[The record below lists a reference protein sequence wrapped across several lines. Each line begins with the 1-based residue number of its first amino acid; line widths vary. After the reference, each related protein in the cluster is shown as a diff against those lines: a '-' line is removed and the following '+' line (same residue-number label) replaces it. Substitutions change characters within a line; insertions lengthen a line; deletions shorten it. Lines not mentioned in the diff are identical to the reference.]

1 MILAHGL
8 PFAGGCTIKA
18 MNACKALLVAT
29 LLAAAA
35 RAAEVEPPPLAL
47 PLAPAKPSSP
57 RWLHKAA
64 NGTLELRSS
73 SRGAAVSLD
82 GLELGTVPLKP
93 VSVAPGRHEVKLTKD
108 GYQTA
113 TRIVRIRA
121 AHKAVLSIELKS
133 ARVAPPPLALPVAP
147 PAVASGAAKKQP
159 GAASAT
165 APMIAEPSPSET
177 LSAIIASPPAAGS
190 PAARAD
196 PSPPPPPLVMAAPAR
211 PAVKTVPAAALAAS
225 TQPAVSSEPLTKKW
239 WFWGGAAAAAAVLVA
254 GVTYALPALY
264 VERRD
269 PGAACGGGPCVIV
282 NK

>member
-1 MILAHGL
+1 
-8 PFAGGCTIKA
+8 
-18 MNACKALLVAT
+18 MNACKALLVAA
-29 LLAAAA
+29 LVAAGA

-47 PLAPAKPSSP
+47 PLAPAKQPAP

-93 VSVAPGRHEVKLTKD
+93 VSVAPGRHELKLTKD

-113 TRIVRIRA
+113 TRSVQIRA
-121 AHKAVLSIELKS
+121 ARKTVLSIELKS
-133 ARVAPPPLALPVAP
+133 SRVAPPPLALPVAPPAVASAPLALPVAP

-159 GAASAT
+159 GAASGT

-177 LSAIIASPPAAGS
+177 LSALIASPPAAGS
-190 PAARAD
+190 PAARAE
-196 PSPPPPPLVMAAPAR
+196 PLPPPPPLVMAAPAR

-225 TQPAVSSEPLTKKW
+225 PQPVVSSEPLTKKW
-239 WFWGGAAAAAAVLVA
+239 WFWGGAAGAAAVLVA

-264 VERRD
+264 VERRN

>member
-1 MILAHGL
+1 
-8 PFAGGCTIKA
+8 
-18 MNACKALLVAT
+18 MNACKALLVAA
-29 LLAAAA
+29 LVAAGA

-47 PLAPAKPSSP
+47 PVAPAKQPAP

-93 VSVAPGRHEVKLTKD
+93 VSVAPGKHKLKLTKD

-113 TRIVRIRA
+113 TRNVQIRA
-121 AHKAVLSIELKS
+121 GRKTVLSIELKS
-133 ARVAPPPLALPVAP
+133 MRVAPPPLALPVAPPDVVSPPLALPVAP

-165 APMIAEPSPSET
+165 MIAEPSPSET
-177 LSAIIASPPAAGS
+177 LSALIASPPAAGS
-190 PAARAD
+190 PAARAE
-196 PSPPPPPLVMAAPAR
+196 PLPPPPPLVMAAPAR

-225 TQPAVSSEPLTKKW
+225 PQPVVSSEPLTKKW